1 MKNTDAIHP
10 FRIAVPDAAL
20 HDLHRRLAETRWPD
34 ELPDASIGWS
44 RGVPVAYLKDLAAY
58 WRAGFDWRKQEA
70 RLNAFPQF
78 TTEIDGQTI
87 HFLHVRSPEPRALP
101 LLMCHG
107 YPGSFVEFTQ
117 MIGPLTDPRAHGAD
131 PADAFD
137 VVVPSLPG
145 FGFSLP
151 VRERGWEVA
160 RSARALAEL
169 MARLGYQR
177 WGAHGGDIGAG
188 VSGETPRAS
197 GGRVVAVHVNSDP
210 LALPL
215 LKMPVPDPTDPDELA
230 RFTDADRARL
240 EALRR
245 YQGDG
250 RGYLEIQNTR
260 PQTLSYGLTD
270 SPVAQLAWIVEKF
283 KEWTSPAAPLP
294 EDAVD
299 RDQLLT
305 NVSLYWFTSAGASAA
320 RFLYEAAHADRSW
333 APPMAPMGFAVFAAN
348 PVLRRVLDPE
358 RKIAHWSEFDAGGH
372 FAAMEAPALLG
383 EDLRKFFRAFRAAIA

>member
-1 MKNTDAIHP
+1 
-10 FRIAVPDAAL
+10 
-20 HDLHRRLAETRWPD
+20 
-34 ELPDASIGWS
+34 
-44 RGVPVAYLKDLAAY
+44 
-58 WRAGFDWRKQEA
+58 
-70 RLNAFPQF
+70 
-78 TTEIDGQTI
+78 
-87 HFLHVRSPEPRALP
+87 
-101 LLMCHG
+101 MCHG

-117 MIGPLTDPRAHGAD
+117 MIGPLTNPRAHGGD

-145 FGFSLP
+145 FGFSVP
-151 VRERGWEVA
+151 VRERGWEVN

-177 WGAHGGDIGAG
+177 YAAHGGDIGAG
-188 VSGETPRAS
+188 IAGETPRHS

-230 RFTDADRARL
+230 NLTDADRARL
-240 EALRR
+240 EQLRR
-245 YQGDG
+245 YQDDG
-250 RGYLEIQNTR
+250 RGYLEIQTTR
-260 PQTLSYGLTD
+260 PQTLACALTD
-270 SPVAQLAWIVEKF
+270 SPVGQLAWIVEKF
-283 KEWTSPAAPLP
+283 KEWTNPSARLP

-305 NVSLYWFTSAGASAA
+305 NVSLYWFTRTGASAA
-320 RFLYEAAHADRSW
+320 QFLYEAAHAERTW
-333 APPMAPMGFAVFAAN
+333 APPVAPIGFAVFAAN
-348 PVLRRVLDPE
+348 RVVRRVLDPE

-383 EDLRKFFRAFRAAIA
+383 ADLKKFFRPFRR